1 MDSLEHEKSVK
12 IEYVTLEQLYK
23 NMTDVTYVP
32 NQTIEQIKKLN
43 DEFKEKLQNFKD
55 KYG

>member
-12 IEYVTLEQLYK
+12 IEYMTLEQLYK